1 MRRSALLAQLKESL
15 VFGIVGLVL
24 LFGCVFGVF
33 VAHGGNLEPIIE
45 AAPPECATILGAAIA
60 AMLIGNDLD
69 TVKGVA
75 GGFGKI
81 FGGSKWKK
89 QDFLDVIFLVSR
101 LMKILRVDGPVA
113 LEAHVESPDT
123 SAIFGE
129 YPKIMKDHHL
139 LHLITD
145 NIRLMVISSGNLN
158 AYAVEEVMDAS
169 IKEHAHHAQHP
180 AHALNSMAGAL
191 PALGIVACVL
201 GVVKTMGAID
211 QPPTILGGLIGSA
224 LVGTFIGVFLA
235 YGIVEPMA
243 GRLGAVCKE
252 EMQIYHVV
260 KQIIVASLHGHP
272 QPLVIEAARVTISS
286 HNQPSFA
293 EVFDGLRGK

>member
-1 MRRSALLAQLKESL
+1 M
-15 VFGIVGLVL
+15 FGIIGLVL
-24 LFGCVFGVF
+24 LHVCVFGVF
-33 VAHGGNLEPIIE
+33 VLHGGDLGPVIH
-45 AAPPECATILGAAIA
+45 AAPAELATILGAGIA
-60 AMLIGNDLD
+60 AMLIGNDIS
-69 TVKGVA
+69 TIKGVA

-89 QDFLDVIFLVSR
+89 QDFLDTIFLVSR

-113 LEAHVESPDT
+113 LEAHVESPES

-129 YPKIMKDHHL
+129 YPKIMKDHAL
-139 LHLITD
+139 IHLITD
-145 NIRLMVISSGNLN
+145 TVRLMVISSGNLN
-158 AYAVEEVMDAS
+158 AYAVEEVMDAA
-169 IKEHAHHAQHP
+169 IKEHMNHANHP
-180 AHALNSMAGAL
+180 AHALATLAGAL

-211 QPPTILGGLIGSA
+211 QPPIILGGLIGSA

-243 GRLGAVCKE
+243 GRLATVIKE
-252 EMQIYHVV
+252 EGQIYHVV
-260 KQIIVASLHGHP
+260 KQLIVGTLHGHP
-272 QPLVIEAARVTISS
+272 QPLVIEAARVAIGE
-286 HNQPSFA
+286 HNQPSFG

>member
-1 MRRSALLAQLKESL
+1 MVGIS
-15 VFGIVGLVL
+15 GIVLR
-24 LFGCVFGVF
+24 FACVFGGF
-33 VAHGGNLEPIIE
+33 VAHGGDLAPIIH
-45 AAPPECATILGAAIA
+45 AAPSELATIGGAAIG
-60 AMLIGNDLD
+60 AMLLGNDLD
-69 TVKGVA
+69 TIKGVA
-75 GGFGKI
+75 GGMGKI

-113 LEAHVESPDT
+113 LEAHVESPDS

-129 YPKIMKDHHL
+129 YPRIMADHHL

-145 NIRLMVISSGNLN
+145 NISLMVLSSGNLN

-169 IKEHAHHAQHP
+169 IKEHSHHAQHP
-180 AHALNSMAGAL
+180 AHALASMAGAL

-211 QPPTILGGLIGSA
+211 QPPTVLGALIGSA

-235 YGIVEPMA
+235 YGLVEPMA
-243 GRLGAVCKE
+243 GRLAVVCKE

>member
-1 MRRSALLAQLKESL
+1 
-15 VFGIVGLVL
+15 VFGIIGLVL
-24 LFGCVFGVF
+24 LHVFVFGVYI
-33 VAHGGNLEPIIE
+33 VHGGSMAPIIA
-45 AAPPECATILGAAIA
+45 AAPFEIATILGAGIA

-69 TVKGVA
+69 TIKGVA

-113 LEAHVESPDT
+113 LESHVENPES
-123 SAIFGE
+123 SAIFSE
-129 YPKIMKDHHL
+129 YPKILADHHVT
-139 LHLITD
+139 HLITD
-145 NIRLMVISSGNLN
+145 TIRLMVISSGNLN
-158 AYAVEEVMDAS
+158 AYAVEEVMDAA
-169 IKEHAHHAQHP
+169 IKEHVNHAGHP
-180 AHALNSMAGAL
+180 AHALASLAGAL

-201 GVVKTMGAID
+201 GVVKTMSAID

-224 LVGTFIGVFLA
+224 LVGTFLGVFMA

-243 GRLGAVCKE
+243 GRLTQVVKE
-252 EMQIYHVV
+252 EAQIYHVI
-260 KQIIVASLHGHP
+260 KQIIVATLHGHP
-272 QPLVIEAARVTISS
+272 QPLVIEAARVAISA
-286 HNQPSFA
+286 HNQPSFG

>member
-1 MRRSALLAQLKESL
+1 
-15 VFGIVGLVL
+15 
-24 LFGCVFGVF
+24 VFGVF
-33 VAHGGNLEPIIE
+33 VLHGGDLGPVIH
-45 AAPPECATILGAAIA
+45 AAPAELATILGAGIA
-60 AMLIGNDLD
+60 AMLIGNDIS
-69 TVKGVA
+69 TIKGVA

-89 QDFLDVIFLVSR
+89 QDFLDTIFLVSR

-113 LEAHVESPDT
+113 LEAHVESPES

-129 YPKIMKDHHL
+129 YPKIMKDHAL
-139 LHLITD
+139 VHLITD
-145 NIRLMVISSGNLN
+145 TVRLMVISSGNLN
-158 AYAVEEVMDAS
+158 AYAVEEVMDAA
-169 IKEHAHHAQHP
+169 IKEHMNHANHP
-180 AHALNSMAGAL
+180 AHALATLAGAL

-211 QPPTILGGLIGSA
+211 QPPIILGGLIGSA

-243 GRLGAVCKE
+243 GRLATVIKE
-252 EMQIYHVV
+252 EGQIYHVV
-260 KQIIVASLHGHP
+260 KQLIVGTLHGHP
-272 QPLVIEAARVTISS
+272 QPLVIEAARVAIGE
-286 HNQPSFA
+286 HNQPSFG

>member
-1 MRRSALLAQLKESL
+1 
-15 VFGIVGLVL
+15 VFGIIGLVL
-24 LFGCVFGVF
+24 LFVCVFGVY
-33 VAHGGNLEPIIE
+33 VLHGGSMGPIIH
-45 AAPPECATILGAAIA
+45 AAPAETATILGAGLA
-60 AMLIGNDLD
+60 AMLIGNDIGTL
-69 TVKGVA
+69 KGVA

-89 QDFLDVIFLVSR
+89 QDFLDTIFLVSR

-113 LEAHVESPDT
+113 LESHVESPES

-129 YPKIMKDHHL
+129 YPKILHDHHL

-145 NIRLMVISSGNLN
+145 TIRLMVISSGNLN
-158 AYAVEEVMDAS
+158 PYAVEEVMDAA
-169 IKEHAHHAQHP
+169 IKEHVNHAGHP
-180 AHALNSMAGAL
+180 AHALASLAGAL

-201 GVVKTMGAID
+201 GVVKTMSAID
-211 QPPTILGGLIGSA
+211 QPPVILGGLIGSA
-224 LVGTFIGVFLA
+224 LVGTFLGVFMA

-243 GRLGAVCKE
+243 NRLTAVIKE
-252 EMQIYHVV
+252 EAQIYHVV

-272 QPLVIEAARVTISS
+272 QPLVIEAARVAISH
-286 HNQPSFA
+286 HNQPSFG

>member
-1 MRRSALLAQLKESL
+1 M
-15 VFGIVGLVL
+15 FGAIGLVL
-24 LFGCVFGVF
+24 LFVCVFGVY
-33 VAHGGNLEPIIE
+33 VAHGGDLGPVIH
-45 AAPPECATILGAAIA
+45 AAPAELATILGAGIA

-69 TVKGVA
+69 TIKGVA
-75 GGFGKI
+75 GGFGKV

-113 LEAHVESPDT
+113 LESHVESPES

-129 YPKIMKDHHL
+129 YPKILADHHV

-145 NIRLMVISSGNLN
+145 TIRLMVISSGNLN
-158 AYAVEEVMDAS
+158 PYAVEEVMDAA
-169 IKEHAHHAQHP
+169 IKEHVNHAGHP
-180 AHALNSMAGAL
+180 AHALASLSGAL

-224 LVGTFIGVFLA
+224 LVGTFLGVFLA

-243 GRLGAVCKE
+243 GRLAQVIKE
-252 EMQIYHVV
+252 EAQIYHVV
-260 KQIIVASLHGHP
+260 KQIIVATLHGHP
-272 QPLVIEAARVTISS
+272 QPLVIEAARVAISA
-286 HNQPSFA
+286 HNQPSFG